1 MSDYID
7 FKVVGQV
14 VAVGLLLGAGLP
26 LVFAVG
32 LRSLSTGATATGGD
46 GTSFQAT
53 RNPLAM
59 TVAAVCFA
67 VVLAAIAFGI
77 YIITHKS

>member
-7 FKVVGQV
+7 VKVVGQV
-14 VAVGLLLGAGLP
+14 IAVGVLLGAGLP

-32 LRSLSTGATATGGD
+32 LRSLSTGATDTGGD
-46 GTSFQAT
+46 GSSFQVT
-53 RNPLAM
+53 RNPAAM
-59 TVAAVCFA
+59 TLAVVCFA

-77 YIITHKS
+77 FIITHKS